1 MTPYPEHPIPIY
13 TIGYGNRTVDELVA
27 ILQQYGIHYL
37 IDVRSSPY
45 SRFKP
50 EFGKEALEQA
60 LRPHAIRYVF
70 LGQELGGRPAD
81 PDCFIE
87 GKIDYDRVREKPFYQ
102 AGIKRV
108 RTAWEKQLPVVL
120 MCSELRP
127 QECHRAKLIGETLVN
142 LGLSVQ
148 HIDEN
153 GYLKPH
159 TDVITE
165 LTSGQLGLFGTQMFT
180 SRKRYE
186 DSKRPPDNELP

>member
-1 MTPYPEHPIPIY
+1 MPMIPHPEHPLPIY

-50 EFGKEALEQA
+50 EFGKEALDQA

-70 LGQELGGRPAD
+70 LGQELGGRPTD
-81 PDCFIE
+81 PDCFVE
-87 GKIDYDRVREKPFYQ
+87 GKVDYDRVRVKPFYQ
-102 AGIKRV
+102 AGIERV
-108 RTAWEKQLPVVL
+108 HTAWQKQLPVVL

-127 QECHRAKLIGETLVN
+127 QECHRAKLIGETLTS
-142 LGLSVQ
+142 LGLPVQ

-153 GYLKPH
+153 GQLKPH
-159 TDVITE
+159 AEVIAE
-165 LTSGQLGLFGTQMFT
+165 LTSGQLSLFGTQMFT

-186 DSKRPPDNELP
+186 GHEHPAGDE